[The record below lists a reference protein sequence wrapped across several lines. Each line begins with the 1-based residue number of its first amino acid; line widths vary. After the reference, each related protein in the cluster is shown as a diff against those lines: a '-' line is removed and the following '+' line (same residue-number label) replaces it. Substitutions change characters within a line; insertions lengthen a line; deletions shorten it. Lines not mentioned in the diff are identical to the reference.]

1 MEQRGNPDLAEVQG
15 LISKIRTE
23 TANLKQMILSEL
35 DVNEETEIL
44 SRFDSAIQ
52 AQVFSSLVNLS
63 LYQLRGWK
71 ELVDE

>member
-1 MEQRGNPDLAEVQG
+1 MEQQGNPDLAEFRG
-15 LISKIRTE
+15 LISKIRSEAAT
-23 TANLKQMILSEL
+23 LKQMILSES

-44 SRFDSAIQ
+44 SRFDSAIE

-71 ELVDE
+71 ELVNE